1 MIRLVIAD
9 DHPLILEGVERMFRS
24 EGDFD
29 LLARCGDGEEAAAA
43 VARTKPDVA
52 IFDIRMP
59 KLDGVA
65 ALERLRSGGVTSKV
79 VLLTAGLDDGRIL
92 DGFRVGAE
100 GIVLKEMAPRLLV
113 ETVRRVHAGGQC
125 WDNPSVMGA
134 LRRMMQQEHVRS
146 RAATLLTP
154 RETEITAMVASG
166 LRNKEIAFR
175 LSISEGTVKLHLN
188 SIYEKLGVD
197 GRVPLTLW
205 AREAG
210 LV

>member
-9 DHPLILEGVERMFRS
+9 DHPLILEGLEKMFRT
-24 EGDFD
+24 EGDFE
-29 LLARCGDGEEAAAA
+29 LLARCSDGEEAVTVVTAL
-43 VARTKPDVA
+43 TPDVA
-52 IFDIRMP
+52 LFDIRMP
-59 KLDGVA
+59 KLDGVG
-65 ALERLRSGGVTSKV
+65 ALERLRSTGVPSRV
-79 VLLTAGLDDGRIL
+79 VLLTAGLDDARVL

-125 WDNPSVMGA
+125 WDHPSVMNA
-134 LRRMMQQEHVRS
+134 LRRMMQQEHVRH

-154 RETEITAMVASG
+154 RETEIATMVAGG

-175 LSISEGTVKLHLN
+175 LSITEGTVKMHLN
-188 SIYEKLGVD
+188 SIYEKLRVD
-197 GRVPLTLW
+197 GRVALTLW
-205 AREAG
+205 ARESG